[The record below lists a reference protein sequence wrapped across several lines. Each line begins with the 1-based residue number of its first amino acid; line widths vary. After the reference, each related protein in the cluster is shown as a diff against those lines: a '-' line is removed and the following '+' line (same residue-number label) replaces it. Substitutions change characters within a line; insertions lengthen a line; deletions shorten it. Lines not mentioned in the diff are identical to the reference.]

1 MQLELTDQEADLLRL
16 LLVKELEETRVELHH
31 ARNLDFKLGLEER
44 ETTLRGLLKVFHR
57 AGAPV

>member
-1 MQLELTDQEADLLRL
+1 MQLELADQETELLRL

-44 ETTLRGLLKVFHR
+44 EGELRILIGRFNK
-57 AGAPV
+57 P